1 MRFFSVEKNGFHR
14 PRPRTGTRTTTTLL
28 SNALD
33 LLLAVYGTEKRTR
46 NDPSIKF
53 HLKNCSNLV
62 AATKFAILL
71 GGTMIV
77 DYRVVSKTG
86 LLRHQRRRQ

>member
-1 MRFFSVEKNGFHR
+1 MIQ
-14 PRPRTGTRTTTTLL
+14 
-28 SNALD
+28 AL
-33 LLLAVYGTEKRTR
+33 
-46 NDPSIKF
+46 KF
-53 HLKNCSNLV
+53 HLKNCSILV

-77 DYRVVSKTG
+77 DYTVVSKTG